1 MIETIFIILLL
12 CFILLFKYLFW
23 NEVSYVESFDSNTY
37 LVRNLPDK
45 NQAAKMLAEIR
56 TKLINFVDSLVLDAE
71 KEDLDQPEKPDP
83 SKAELINNYK
93 YIKMI
98 QSKLPDSIIKE
109 SSAKSEFTSY
119 SVNKGEELVFCLRS
133 KQTNKLH
140 DINDLMYVAVHE
152 IAHIGCPEIGHTPL
166 FKKIN
171 KFLLEKA
178 TQVGLYKF
186 ENYKKTQKEYCGI
199 SLTSNILEGTK
210 FALA

>member
-1 MIETIFIILLL
+1 MIETIFIIFLI
-12 CFILLFKYLFW
+12 CFILLFKYLYW
-23 NEVSYVESFDSNTY
+23 NEVCYVESFDSNNY

-45 NQAAKMLAEIR
+45 DKAALMLAEIR
-56 TKLINFVDSLVLDAE
+56 TKLIDFIDSLVEQAE
-71 KEDLDQPEKPDP
+71 KESMGEGDDGDK
-83 SKAELINNYK
+83 ELINNYK

-98 QSKLPDSIIKE
+98 QKKLPDSIIKE

-133 KQTNKLH
+133 KKNNKLH

-171 KFLLEKA
+171 KFLLERA
-178 TQVGLYKF
+178 AQANLYKF
-186 ENYKKTQKEYCGI
+186 ENYKATQKEYCGI
-199 SLTSNILEGTK
+199 TLTSNILEGTK
-210 FALA
+210 FSL